1 MKYRYLVDT
10 NLLIYPLDARDPR
23 KQQQAANVLLELV
36 QEGRAALPVQALS
49 EFASVALRRLEPP
62 LSPQQVGLE
71 VERLM
76 QAFPVL
82 PLTAPVVLEAL
93 RGVTQHRLSYYDAQV
108 WATARLYQVPLVLS
122 EDFPTGAVLE
132 GVRFLNPLEDAL
144 G

>member
-1 MKYRYLVDT
+1 VKYRYLVDT

>member
-23 KQQQAANVLLELV
+23 KQQQAANVLLDLV

-71 VERLM
+71 IERLM

>member
-10 NLLIYPLDARDPR
+10 NILIYPLDARDPR
-23 KQQQAANVLLELV
+23 KQQQATDLLIKLV

-76 QAFPVL
+76 RAFPVL

-93 RGVTQHRLSYYDAQV
+93 RGVIRNLQDSFY
-108 WATARLYQVPLVLS
+108 
-122 EDFPTGAVLE
+122 
-132 GVRFLNPLEDAL
+132 
-144 G
+144 

>member
-1 MKYRYLVDT
+1 MRYRYLVDT

-23 KQQQAANVLLELV
+23 KQQLAASLLLKLA

-49 EFASVALRRLEPP
+49 EFASVTLRRLEPP
-62 LSPQQVGLE
+62 LGPQQVE
-71 VERLM
+71 REIERLM
-76 QAFPVL
+76 LAFPVL

>member
-23 KQQQAANVLLELV
+23 KQQQAANVLLKLV

-71 VERLM
+71 IERLM
-76 QAFPVL
+76 LAFPVL

>member
-10 NLLIYPLDARDPR
+10 SLLIYPLDARDPR
-23 KQQQAANVLLELV
+23 KQQQAANVLLALA

-62 LSPQQVGLE
+62 LSPQRVGLE
-71 VERLM
+71 IERLM
-76 QAFPVL
+76 LAFPVL

-122 EDFPTGAVLE
+122 EDFPKGAVLE

>member
-23 KQQQAANVLLELV
+23 KQQQAANVLLALA

-71 VERLM
+71 IERLIL
-76 QAFPVL
+76 AFPVL

-93 RGVTQHRLSYYDAQV
+93 WGVTQHQLSYYDAQV